1 MLLTTVVLIPKCN
14 IGEYRGMGRLEVLW
28 KVIARVLDKRMLA
41 TEVHNSLHGFHAK
54 RECSIGIMEAKLVQ
68 QLAFIEQC
76 PLFGIFIDLRKAYD
90 AMDRERVVE
99 PLQGGSGTQSSSAYH
114 LVLGAGTAHL

>member
-1 MLLTTVVLIPKCN
+1 
-14 IGEYRGMGRLEVLW
+14 MGRLEVLW

-90 AMDRERVVE
+90 TMDRERVVD
-99 PLQGGSGTQSSSAYH
+99 PLLQGGSGTQSSLAYH
-114 LVLGAGTAHL
+114 LVLGAGAAHL